1 MSEKQIVH
9 SLEHNMIELTGLDV
23 PVLLECLMYSIERV
37 REAPG
42 TPYKVRQENL
52 QRLFDAQEKLRK
64 STGVDIQVLLECLH
78 YSIQRVRDAQGTPYN
93 VRQENLQRLFD
104 VQEKLR
110 QMEKELPR

>member
-1 MSEKQIVH
+1 MASNKTAHGSEV
-9 SLEHNMIELTGLDV
+9 SAMELTGVDV
-23 PVLLECLMYSIERV
+23 PVLLECLNYSIQCV
-37 REAPG
+37 RDAQG